1 MSRRRQRFI
10 LDSGRVS
17 IAHTSFIVFV
27 VRMEL
32 LSRVNHFAVYR
43 MWFTFVYL
51 HDTSLVARNA
61 YYNTLTDFT
70 RITFF
75 THAIQT
81 FLVEP

>member
-1 MSRRRQRFI
+1 
-10 LDSGRVS
+10 
-17 IAHTSFIVFV
+17 
-27 VRMEL
+27 
-32 LSRVNHFAVYR
+32 